1 MAAQNATVCDAE
13 EADVGLVR
21 GKPRSEKEI
30 SLIDTNFLMDPA

>member
-1 MAAQNATVCDAE
+1 V
-13 EADVGLVR
+13 VLVM